1 MYSIYILYTCISLW
15 YNYDPKMKERMN
27 KQGLGHRSVAVVFV
41 DGRSEVGVHA
51 THQPSHRKS
60 TSYIILMVLYKMPSK
75 CICIYIWYIQYI
87 RGISLSFFQKSLH
100 VTYWHTY
107 SWYMIRFNQT
117 WGCCGYV
124 TRIPGAS
131 TKFASPQIHGE
142 SHHQSGK
149 SHLIWRDPNH
159 KTIWW
164 KSSQEK
170 TQKLQRGAG
179 FSCLSI
185 TRNH

>member
-75 CICIYIWYIQYI
+75 CICIYI
-87 RGISLSFFQKSLH
+87 
-100 VTYWHTY
+100 
-107 SWYMIRFNQT
+107 YMIYTVYT
-117 WGCCGYV
+117 WDIIVLLSKILACDILTYLFLIYDTFQSNLRLLWICYTYPRCV
-124 TRIPGAS
+124 D
-131 TKFASPQIHGE
+131 QI
-142 SHHQSGK
+142 
-149 SHLIWRDPNH
+149 
-159 KTIWW
+159 
-164 KSSQEK
+164 
-170 TQKLQRGAG
+170 
-179 FSCLSI
+179 C
-185 TRNH
+185 

>member
-75 CICIYIWYIQYI
+75 CICIYIYDIYSIYVGYHCPSFKNPCMWHTDILIPDIWYVSI
-87 RGISLSFFQKSLH
+87 KPEVAVDMLH
-100 VTYWHTY
+100 V
-107 SWYMIRFNQT
+107 SQVRRPNLLVPKSMGNLIIKV
-117 WGCCGYV
+117 GKV
-124 TRIPGAS
+124 T
-131 TKFASPQIHGE
+131 
-142 SHHQSGK
+142 
-149 SHLIWRDPNH
+149 
-159 KTIWW
+159 
-164 KSSQEK
+164 
-170 TQKLQRGAG
+170 
-179 FSCLSI
+179 
-185 TRNH
+185 